1 MWCVGIIGW
10 GIDENIQVHCKVMIN
25 GKYKSELDK
34 MEQLEQHQGS
44 LVEQLQILRT
54 FANKLG
60 LYDAA
65 DYLRL

>member
-1 MWCVGIIGW
+1 
-10 GIDENIQVHCKVMIN
+10 MIN